1 MMDYDYFS
9 LKKLHFWDK
18 MINFAAKM
26 VLNYE
31 CTDRR
36 VVENASLR

>member
-1 MMDYDYFS
+1 MDYDYFS